1 MLWFQIHHCCFT
13 KEKLL
18 LEKTHGRFLIV
29 LQLKT
34 FPLPGGLH
42 LLKSD
47 DTILMEKTNEHP
59 GKNSWLINLC
69 LLFTLQ
75 QSKPE
80 ISTWT
85 TESDVQGFRV

>member
-1 MLWFQIHHCCFT
+1 
-13 KEKLL
+13 
-18 LEKTHGRFLIV
+18 LIV